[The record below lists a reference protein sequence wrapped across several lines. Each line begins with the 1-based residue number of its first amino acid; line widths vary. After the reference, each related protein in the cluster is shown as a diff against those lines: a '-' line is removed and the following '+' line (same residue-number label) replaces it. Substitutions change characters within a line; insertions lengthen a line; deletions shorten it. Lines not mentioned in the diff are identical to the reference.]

1 MVKAQANGDMRN
13 AEIASTQP
21 QRDAYEEGR
30 GFRPAPIVGLT
41 NHADEGQKRATGTK
55 RC

>member
-13 AEIASTQP
+13 AEIAPAQP

-30 GFRPAPIVGLT
+30 RFRPAPMMGLT
-41 NHADEGQKRATGTK
+41 NHAD
-55 RC
+55 